1 MSKYDLIFRISFIN
15 YLLVLIAMPYITA
28 RTWADIILLVFI
40 LSCIYQFTYI
50 IYFRKKD
57 GLKISTSIANWF
69 LYITYI
75 MDILVI
81 YFLIDIIFALG
92 NIGGLEGVVLMIIG
106 LPIYVIAIIY
116 KIIYYRIIKRK
127 SNNIKNNN

>member
-15 YLLVLIAMPYITA
+15 YLLVLIARPYITA

-50 IYFRKKD
+50 VYFRKKD
-57 GLKISTSIANWF
+57 GLKISISIANWF

-81 YFLIDIIFALG
+81 YFLIDIILALG
-92 NIGGLEGVVLMIIG
+92 NIGGLEGAVLMIIG
-106 LPIYVIAIIY
+106 LPIYLIAIIY

>member
-1 MSKYDLIFRISFIN
+1 M
-15 YLLVLIAMPYITA
+15 
-28 RTWADIILLVFI
+28 LVFI

-50 IYFRKKD
+50 IYFRKKS
-57 GLKISTSIANWF
+57 GLKISISIANWF

-92 NIGGLEGVVLMIIG
+92 NIGGLEGVVLLIIG

-116 KIIYYRIIKRK
+116 KIIYYRIIINKH
-127 SNNIKNNN
+127 

>member
-1 MSKYDLIFRISFIN
+1 MSKYDLINKISFIN
-15 YLLVLIAMPYITA
+15 YLLVLIARPYITA
-28 RTWADIILLVFI
+28 RAWADIIFLVFI

-50 IYFRKKD
+50 LYFRKKD

-81 YFLIDIIFALG
+81 YFLIDVIFALG
-92 NIGGLEGVVLMIIG
+92 NIGGLEGVVLIIMG
-106 LPIYVIAIIY
+106 LPIYVLAIIY
-116 KIIYYRIIKRK
+116 KIIYYKILKRK
-127 SNNIKNNN
+127 FNSIKNNN